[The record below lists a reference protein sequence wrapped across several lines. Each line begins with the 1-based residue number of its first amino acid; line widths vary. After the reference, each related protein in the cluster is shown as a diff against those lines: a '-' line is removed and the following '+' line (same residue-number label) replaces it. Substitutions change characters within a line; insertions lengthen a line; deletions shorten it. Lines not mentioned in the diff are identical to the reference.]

1 MAFIRGTMTLL
12 ALFFGVFVL
21 YFLLTFHADPRT
33 TAEKQHWEA
42 QSAAKDKMCEGP
54 EHDSPFCRLMRQP

>member
-33 TAEKQHWEA
+33 AAEKQRWQA
-42 QSAAKDKMCEGP
+42 NTAAMDETCPPSDTG
-54 EHDSPFCRLMRQP
+54 PFCTLMRKK